1 MSDVNDIVAVGL
13 DLKPKT
19 LIQAYSQGVF
29 PWPTPGLPLL
39 WYSPQK
45 RAILLFD
52 ELHFSKRLKQYLKK
66 STWTFTIDRAFPKVI
81 QACSERGNEGTWIL
95 PEMKLAYT
103 ELFALGVA
111 HSVEVWNGNELV
123 GGLYGVDVG
132 GNFAGESM
140 FHTEDNA
147 SKAAVLF
154 AVALLKKAGREFM
167 DIQVMSEHML
177 AMGASEITR
186 AQFKKRLIRIQ
197 EEEKKSGA
205 SRPFEDQGSFVYGD
219 FSKVIE

>member
-19 LIQAYSQGVF
+19 LINAYSQGVF

-45 RAILLFD
+45 RAVLDFD
-52 ELHFSKRLKQYLKK
+52 KIHYSKRLKQYLRK
-66 STWTFTIDRAFPKVI
+66 STWTFTIDRAFTKVI
-81 QACSERGNEGTWIL
+81 QACSERGDEGTWIL

-103 ELFALGVA
+103 ELYALGYA
-111 HSVEVWNGNELV
+111 HSVEVWNGDELV
-123 GGLYGVDVG
+123 GGLYGVDVAG
-132 GNFAGESM
+132 TFAGESM

-154 AVALLKKAGREFM
+154 MIAMLKKVGREFM
-167 DIQVMSEHML
+167 DIQVISEHM
-177 AMGASEITR
+177 ATMGAQEITR
-186 AQFKKRLIRIQ
+186 AQFKKRLTRIQ
-197 EEEKKSGA
+197 DAEKRSGP
-205 SRPFEDQGSFVYGD
+205 SQPFLERETFSYGD
-219 FSKVIE
+219 FSKLIE

>member
-19 LIQAYSQGVF
+19 LIQAYTAGVF

-45 RAILLFD
+45 RAILSFD
-52 ELHFSKRLKQYLKK
+52 RIHYSKRLKQYLRK
-66 STWTFTIDRAFPKVI
+66 SPWTFTIDQAFTTVI
-81 QACSERGNEGTWIL
+81 QACSERGAEGTWIL

-103 ELFALGVA
+103 ELYALGFA
-111 HSVEVWNGNELV
+111 HSVEVWNGKILV
-123 GGLYGVDVG
+123 GGLYGVDIG
-132 GNFAGESM
+132 GTFAGESM
-140 FHTEDNA
+140 FHSEDNA

-154 AVALLKKAGREFM
+154 MIATLKKAGREFM

-177 AMGASEITR
+177 AMGAHEITR
-186 AQFKKRLIRIQ
+186 SQFKKRLTRIQ
-197 EEEKKSGA
+197 DAEKRTCLSQ
-205 SRPFEDQGSFVYGD
+205 PFLEKETFVYGD
-219 FSKVIE
+219 FSRLIE